1 MLPIVSAIANR
12 HSTRKFHQTPVEPD
26 AIESML
32 EAARLAPAA
41 CNISHFRVLVI
52 DQPEDLAVVRKAAYS
67 MGAINEAPLVL
78 LHMADTSLDAPFVK
92 QMDDMAK
99 MPNPPVNLSVLRSG
113 TGNPF
118 ALKVGRDWALVNAA
132 ICGEHMML
140 QAVELG
146 LAGCWVHHFDHDE
159 VRAHFA
165 IPPHME
171 FISLMAIGHAA
182 EQPPASAGRGNIR
195 YEVVRA

>member
-1 MLPIVSAIANR
+1 MKPIVSAIANR
-12 HSTRKFHQTPVEPD
+12 HSTRKFHKTPVDQES
-26 AIESML
+26 IETML

-52 DQPEDLAVVRKAAYS
+52 DKPDDLALVRKAAYS

-78 LHMADTSLDAPFVK
+78 LHMADTSLDAPFVQ
-92 QMDDMAK
+92 QMDAMAK
-99 MPNPPVNLSVLRSG
+99 MPNPPINLSVLRSG
-113 TGNPF
+113 TGNAF
-118 ALKVGRDWALVNAA
+118 QLKVGRDWALVNAA

-146 LAGCWVHHFDHDE
+146 LAGCWVHHFDHAE
-159 VRAHFA
+159 VRAHFG
-165 IPPHME
+165 IPPHIE
-171 FISLMAIGHAA
+171 FISLMAIGFAA
-182 EQPPASAGRGNIR
+182 EQPPASAGRGDIR